1 MRFLLLII
9 LPVVLYGCQKDSTL
23 TDSQDAAIEK
33 EKASNCYAYFDS
45 LATYGAKYGFK
56 TVVPRRDYDIV
67 LSSPTESTITLT
79 VLFYKS
85 CVGYISY
92 GSASTD
98 TINFDAGIPRK
109 IVLSGLLSDKQYTY
123 QFHYR
128 EKGSGQYFDSGKYAF
143 STSKPNGRS
152 FSFAIIADSHLDE
165 NSDTLTYQ
173 ATLRNIAL
181 QGVDFMLDLGDTFMT
196 DKYGN
201 DYKFAYGQYIAQ
213 RYYFGG
219 ICHSIPLYF
228 VQGNHD
234 GETGIKKAEMTK
246 WAKQIRE
253 SYFPNPS
260 SENYFA
266 WEWGDAL
273 FIVLDPFTY
282 TPNQGNKDPWQRTLG
297 DVQYHWLEK
306 TIKNST
312 KRYKFIF
319 IHNLVGGA
327 DLSGLARGG
336 AEIAPYFEWGGYSPN
351 GNYDFY
357 AMRPSWNKPI
367 HDLLKE
373 NGVQIVF
380 HGHDHVYAK
389 QNYDGIIY
397 QCVPQPSLKRFEN
410 LTYATTYGYLNG
422 TIKYIP
428 GNIKVTLNG
437 SNLKVEYISAK
448 NEVIDTYFSNE
459 IPN

>member
-1 MRFLLLII
+1 MKFLLII
-9 LPVVLYGCQKDSTL
+9 LLPVVLNGCQKDITL
-23 TDSQDAAIEK
+23 TDKQDTTYEK
-33 EKASNCYAYFDS
+33 EEASDCYAYYDS
-45 LATYGAKYGFK
+45 LAAYGAKYGFK
-56 TVVPRRDYDIV
+56 TVVPRKDYDIV
-67 LSSPTESTITLT
+67 LSSPTENTIALT
-79 VLFYKS
+79 VLCYHS
-85 CVGYISY
+85 CEGYVSY

-109 IVLSGLLSDKQYTY
+109 IVLSGLLPDKQYTY
-123 QFHYR
+123 QLHYR
-128 EKGSGQYFDSGKYAF
+128 KKGSKQYFDSGKYTF
-143 STSKPNGRS
+143 STPKPNGGS

-173 ATLRNIAL
+173 ATLKNIAR
-181 QGVDFMLDLGDTFMT
+181 QGVDFMIDLGDTFMT
-196 DKYGN
+196 DKYGS
-201 DYKFAYGQYIAQ
+201 DYTFAYGQYIAQ
-213 RYYFGG
+213 RYYLGG
-219 ICHSIPLYF
+219 ICNSIPLYF

-234 GETGIKKAEMTK
+234 GETGIKKAEMTE
-246 WAKQIRE
+246 WSKQIRE
-253 SYFPNPS
+253 SYFPNPA

-273 FIVLDPFTY
+273 FMVLDPFTY
-282 TPNQGNKDPWQRTLG
+282 TPIQGNKDPWQRTLG

-312 KRYKFIF
+312 KRYKFVF

-327 DLSGLARGG
+327 DLNGLARGG
-336 AEIAPYFEWGGYSPN
+336 AETAPYFEWGGHSSDN
-351 GNYDFY
+351 DYDFY
-357 AMRPSWNKPI
+357 SMRPEWDKPI

-389 QNYDGIIY
+389 QYYDGIIY
-397 QCVPQPSLKRFEN
+397 QCLPQPSLKRYEN

-428 GNIKVTLNG
+428 GNIKVTLSG
-437 SNLKVEYISAK
+437 SSLKVEYISAK

-459 IPN
+459 IPT